1 MDGYITIGTELDTKQ
16 FDAQILALERKVND
30 IEKQL
35 EDPKKLGLGS
45 EDVQQLEVELE
56 RTKNKLVQLN
66 KEKAK
71 LEQSNAMRDLNFNVE
86 GLGNSFENAIKKVGR
101 LVMGVF
107 SIRTAF
113 TAISRASNEL
123 ASYNPQY
130 AANIEY
136 IRYALTQLIAPVLE
150 YILNLAKTI
159 LAYINYIAN
168 AWFGVNL
175 FANASAKNFEKVKK
189 GIGGASSAAKE
200 LQKTL
205 TGFDEM
211 NILNSSSTGGGGGVG
226 GAVSPDFDLADLDS
240 IVIPPWIEWIAK
252 NKDIVI
258 GAIAGIASAFLI
270 FKTLKIFG
278 ILEGIGGALKNMITK
293 LGALKGTIATLG
305 IVTFITGIMITI
317 KGIIDYIKDPSWDN
331 FRQILIGLGV
341 AAGGLAAALIA
352 VNAQNPLGW
361 IMLAISAVSFLT
373 TLIGDL
379 IQDMNEETRTQ
390 KVLKESTD
398 RLTDARNKLNQAT
411 DNYVNAVDRAEQ
423 AEKDLQ
429 IAQEETGIS
438 ATDLIKKME
447 DENLTYKDLNEQQR
461 RVYKAYLDNKNAQ
474 DNLNQSTKDLT
485 DAEANQKEEL
495 YKLVTAYKSNS
506 TSAEDYKNKIV
517 EAYNKGE
524 ISAREAADAIS
535 IALGDVDEDTRK
547 SFMNTIPDAIK
558 EGLNPDKYQAQANSF
573 SSWWNNQMY
582 NLKSST
588 NGIFG
593 SMANT
598 AYRELSRMNS
608 YKSSFGF
615 KTGGYVTKLA
625 SGGLINMPNRGVPV
639 TNTIAGEAGAEGI
652 IPLTD
657 QQAMAQLGAEIGRN
671 VLVNLTNIT
680 SMNGRV
686 ISRELRTIQSEEDFA
701 FNT

>member
-35 EDPKKLGLGS
+35 EDPKKIGLGS

-71 LEQSNAMRDLNFNVE
+71 LEQSNAMKDLNFNVE

-101 LVMGVF
+101 LALGVF

-113 TAISRASNEL
+113 TAVSRASSEL

-130 AANIEY
+130 AANLEY

-258 GAIAGIASAFLI
+258 GAIIGIASAFLI
-270 FKTLKIFG
+270 FKTL
-278 ILEGIGGALKNMITK
+278 L
-293 LGALKGTIATLG
+293 
-305 IVTFITGIMITI
+305 
-317 KGIIDYIKDPSWDN
+317 S
-331 FRQILIGLGV
+331 
-341 AAGGLAAALIA
+341 
-352 VNAQNPLGW
+352 
-361 IMLAISAVSFLT
+361 IMLTFFL
-373 TLIGDL
+373 IF
-379 IQDMNEETRTQ
+379 
-390 KVLKESTD
+390 
-398 RLTDARNKLNQAT
+398 NK
-411 DNYVNAVDRAEQ
+411 
-423 AEKDLQ
+423 
-429 IAQEETGIS
+429 
-438 ATDLIKKME
+438 
-447 DENLTYKDLNEQQR
+447 
-461 RVYKAYLDNKNAQ
+461 
-474 DNLNQSTKDLT
+474 
-485 DAEANQKEEL
+485 
-495 YKLVTAYKSNS
+495 
-506 TSAEDYKNKIV
+506 
-517 EAYNKGE
+517 
-524 ISAREAADAIS
+524 
-535 IALGDVDEDTRK
+535 
-547 SFMNTIPDAIK
+547 
-558 EGLNPDKYQAQANSF
+558 
-573 SSWWNNQMY
+573 
-582 NLKSST
+582 
-588 NGIFG
+588 
-593 SMANT
+593 
-598 AYRELSRMNS
+598 
-608 YKSSFGF
+608 
-615 KTGGYVTKLA
+615 
-625 SGGLINMPNRGVPV
+625 
-639 TNTIAGEAGAEGI
+639 
-652 IPLTD
+652 
-657 QQAMAQLGAEIGRN
+657 
-671 VLVNLTNIT
+671 
-680 SMNGRV
+680 
-686 ISRELRTIQSEEDFA
+686 
-701 FNT
+701 

>member
-30 IEKQL
+30 LEKQL
-35 EDPKKLGLGS
+35 EDPKKIGLGS

-71 LEQSNAMRDLNFNVE
+71 LEQSNAMRELNFNVE
-86 GLGNSFENAIKKVGR
+86 GLGNSFENAIRKVGR
-101 LVMGVF
+101 LALGVF

-113 TAISRASNEL
+113 TAVSRASNEL

-130 AANIEY
+130 AANLEY
-136 IRYALTQLIAPVLE
+136 IRYALTQMIAPVLE
-150 YILNLAKTI
+150 YILNLARTI

-258 GAIAGIASAFLI
+258 GAIIGIASAFLI

-278 ILEGIGGALKNMITK
+278 ILDVIGEAIKNMIGR

-305 IVTFITGIMITI
+305 IAIAIGGIIQMI
-317 KGIIDYIKDPSWDN
+317 KSIIDYINEPSWEN
-331 FRQILIGLGV
+331 FRGILIGLAT
-341 AAGGLAAALIA
+341 AAGGLAIALLA
-352 VNAQNPLGW
+352 VNSANPLGW
-361 IMLAISAVSFLT
+361 IMLAITAVS
-373 TLIGDL
+373 TLATVIGDT
-379 IQDMNEETRTQ
+379 IANMNEETRTQ
-390 KVLKESTD
+390 KVLKDSTD
-398 RLTDARNKLNQAT
+398 RLREAREKLNQAT
-411 DNYVNAVDRAEQ
+411 DNYVNAVDKAEE
-423 AEKDLQ
+423 AEKKLQ
-429 IAQEETGIS
+429 DAQAETGIS
-438 ATDLIKKME
+438 ATELMKKMQ
-447 DENLTYKDLNEQQR
+447 DQNLTYKDLNESER
-461 RVYKAYLDNKNAQ
+461 KVYKAYLDNKNAQ
-474 DNLNQSTKDLT
+474 DNLKTSTKELT
-485 DAEANQKEEL
+485 EEEKKQQEKL
-495 YKLVTAYKSNS
+495 YELVKAYQTNS
-506 TSAEDYKNKIV
+506 TSAEDYRDKIV
-517 EAYNKGE
+517 KAYNDGE
-524 ISAREAADAIS
+524 ISAEDASKAIE
-535 IALGDVDEDTRK
+535 IALGRVDASTR
-547 SFMNTIPDAIK
+547 SQFTESIPDAIK
-558 EGLNPDKYQAQANSF
+558 QGLNPNNYESAANSF
-573 SSWWNNQMY
+573 ENWWSNRMYQLKADTNNVFTGLQGKAYQVLSSMQ
-582 NLKSST
+582 
-588 NGIFG
+588 G
-593 SMANT
+593 
-598 AYRELSRMNS
+598 
-608 YKSSFGF
+608 YKNSFGF
-615 KTGGYVTKLA
+615 KTGGYITKLA

-639 TNTIAGEAGAEGI
+639 TNAIAGEAGAEGI